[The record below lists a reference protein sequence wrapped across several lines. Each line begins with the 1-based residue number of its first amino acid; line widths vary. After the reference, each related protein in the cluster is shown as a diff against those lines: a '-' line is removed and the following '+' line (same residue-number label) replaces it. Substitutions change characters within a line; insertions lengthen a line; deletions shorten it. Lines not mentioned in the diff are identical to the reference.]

1 MDGITLTDTL
11 LVNSL
16 LWIRSLGADEL
27 NPSRRMVE
35 DVEALAATQGFV
47 FEEHVVGDSAEMLAL
62 LVDVAA
68 RAAAGL
74 RPILHFDCHGS
85 RADGLLLE
93 PSGDYLSW
101 SALTDALRAINVA
114 TANHLCCVFGVCFGL
129 RMSFE
134 LRLSGP
140 SPYYLTIA
148 PEREVSVG
156 VLEDRTAPF
165 YREVFAGGNI
175 TRAFADVLAPELK
188 LFHCKEIFARA
199 LATYIADNC
208 VGKAA
213 ERRQERMVTAILRKH
228 DITAPSSAQLR
239 EARTKAKAAL
249 APSQAVIDQFAPTFL
264 IGRAPGF
271 GYSQLKKLAD
281 GYVRRKRARLGGK

>member
-1 MDGITLTDTL
+1 MNGITLTDTL

-16 LWIRSLGADEL
+16 LWIRSLGVDEL

-35 DVEALAATQGFV
+35 DVEPLAAAQGFG
-47 FEEHVVGDSAEMLAL
+47 FEEHVVGDRAEMLAL
-62 LVDVAA
+62 LAEIA
-68 RAAAGL
+68 TRAAAGL

-85 RADGLLLE
+85 RADGLLLK

-101 SALTDALRAINVA
+101 AALADALRAANVA

-134 LRLSGP
+134 LRLSKP

-148 PEREVSVG
+148 PEQEVSVG
-156 VLEDRTAPF
+156 ILEDRTAAF
-165 YREVFAGGNI
+165 YRDVFASGNI

-199 LATYIADNC
+199 LATYIANNC

-213 ERRQERMVTAILRKH
+213 EQRQERMVTALLRKH
-228 DITAPSSAQLR
+228 GITAPSSAQLR
-239 EARTKAKAAL
+239 QARAKIKAAL
-249 APSQAVIDQFAPTFL
+249 APSQAVIDYFAPTFL

-271 GYSQLKKLAD
+271 GYTELKELAD
-281 GYVRRKRARLGGK
+281 GYVRRKRAGAIAK